1 MRQKIAILTV
11 MQADSSKYTI
21 LATVVGS
28 ALVLIAIVVSNRIET
43 TQSESVTES
52 GTSPDRGIERNIQ
65 TSPTEQDWE
74 DDMLI
79 QNQNARLAQGRV
91 SEDEED
97 TRPRRS
103 REEISQTMTG
113 RFSMSLLEE
122 TLLNQSGE
130 ATEEDV
136 QAAIESIVDQ
146 VIQETRANMYTV
158 DDIALTRNSDE
169 ATRDYFNAAADI
181 ILSQEAVVETDE
193 MTLFNRMIEQNDDS
207 AQQSLEHIATT
218 YLDIRDAYLEL
229 TVPTRHYK
237 AHLNIINVFTALG
250 EGLTDMAAA
259 EDDPLLAYVR
269 MERYP
274 DDADGLH
281 YALLSMGMLV
291 YDNEGLF
298 EPNSDAVYFMTFLPN
313 FTSN

>member
-1 MRQKIAILTV
+1 

-28 ALVLIAIVVSNRIET
+28 ALVLIAIVVSNRIEV
-43 TQSESVTES
+43 TQSQSTPEADDSTQRSV
-52 GTSPDRGIERNIQ
+52 ERNMHV
-65 TSPTEQDWE
+65 SDADQDWE
-74 DDMLI
+74 EDLVTR
-79 QNQNARLAQGRV
+79 NQTTRLTQSRI

-113 RFSMSLLEE
+113 RFSVSLLED
-122 TLLNQSGE
+122 TLLKQSGE
-130 ATEEDV
+130 ATDEDI
-136 QAAIESIVDQ
+136 QAAIANIVDQ
-146 VIQETRANMYTV
+146 VVQETRANMYTL
-158 DDIALTRNSDE
+158 DDIQVARNTDE
-169 ATRDYFNAAADI
+169 TTRDYFNAAADI
-181 ILSQEAVVETDE
+181 ILSQEEAIESNE
-193 MTLFNRMIEQNDDS
+193 MTLFNRMVEQNDES
-207 AQQSLEHIATT
+207 ARQSLERIAAS
-218 YLDIRDAYLEL
+218 YLDMRDAYLEL

-237 AHLNIINVFTALG
+237 AHLNMINVFNALG

-259 EDDPLLAYVR
+259 DDDPLLAYVR

-274 DDADGLH
+274 DDADGLY

-291 YDNEGLF
+291 YDNENLF
-298 EPNSDAVYFMTFLPN
+298 NPNSDAVYFMTFLPN